1 MAKRGR
7 KTIEEIHPA
16 AFLALRNIMMLKAA
30 YKTTDDRLATAAGIS
45 KRTLISRKNAPWTF
59 TLGELRDIANV
70 WELSV
75 KDLVACD
82 IKEKLKFCIW
92 ED

>member
-7 KTIEEIHPA
+7 KTIEEILTA
-16 AFLALRNIMMLKAA
+16 AYTALRNINRLKGM
-30 YKTTDDRLATAAGIS
+30 YGTTDDRLAEAAGIS

-59 TLGELRDIANV
+59 TIGELRDIASV

-75 KDLVACD
+75 NDLVSELR
-82 IKEKLKFCIW
+82 ICI
-92 ED
+92 

>member
-16 AFLALRNIMMLKAA
+16 AFLALKNIRMLKGI
-30 YKTTDDRLATAAGIS
+30 YGTTDAQLAQAAGITV
-45 KRTLISRKNAPWTF
+45 RTLINRKNAPWTF
-59 TLGELRDIANV
+59 TIGELRDIANV

-75 KDLVACD
+75 NDLMSELRIFPAQ
-82 IKEKLKFCIW
+82 
-92 ED
+92 

>member
-16 AFLALRNIMMLKAA
+16 AFLALKNIRMLKGI
-30 YKTTDDRLATAAGIS
+30 YGTTDAQLAQAAGITV
-45 KRTLISRKNAPWTF
+45 RTLINRKNAPWTF
-59 TLGELRDIANV
+59 TIGELRDIANV

-75 KDLVACD
+75 NDLMSELRICV
-82 IKEKLKFCIW
+82 
-92 ED
+92 

>member
-16 AFLALRNIMMLKAA
+16 AYMALRNIKKLKAA
-30 YKTTDDRLATAAGIS
+30 YGTTDERLAEAAGIS

-59 TLGELRDIANV
+59 TIGELRDIASV
-70 WELSV
+70 WELTV
-75 KDLVACD
+75 NDLMSELRICV
-82 IKEKLKFCIW
+82 
-92 ED
+92 

>member
-16 AFLALRNIMMLKAA
+16 AFLALKNIRMLKGI
-30 YKTTDDRLATAAGIS
+30 YGTTDAQLAEAAGMTV
-45 KRTLISRKNAPWTF
+45 RTLINRKNAPWTF
-59 TLGELRDIANV
+59 TIGELRDIANV

-75 KDLVACD
+75 NDLMSELRICV
-82 IKEKLKFCIW
+82 
-92 ED
+92 

>member
-16 AFLALRNIMMLKAA
+16 AYMALRNIKMLKAM
-30 YKTTDDRLATAAGIS
+30 YGTTDDRLAEAAGIS

-59 TLGELRDIANV
+59 TIGELRDIASV

-75 KDLVACD
+75 NDLVNELRICV
-82 IKEKLKFCIW
+82 
-92 ED
+92 

>member
-16 AFLALRNIMMLKAA
+16 AFKALSNIRMLKAM
-30 YKTTDDRLATAAGIS
+30 YGTTDETIARAAGMTV
-45 KRTLISRKNAPWTF
+45 RTLINRKNAPWTF
-59 TLGELRDIANV
+59 TIGELRDIANV

-75 KDLVACD
+75 NDLVSELR
-82 IKEKLKFCIW
+82 ICI
-92 ED
+92 

>member
-16 AFLALRNIMMLKAA
+16 AFLALRNIQKLKGI
-30 YKTTDDRLATAAGIS
+30 YGTTDDRLAEAAGIS
-45 KRTLISRKNAPWTF
+45 KRTLINRKNAPWTF
-59 TLGELRDIANV
+59 TIGELRDIANV

-75 KDLVACD
+75 NDLMSELRICV
-82 IKEKLKFCIW
+82 
-92 ED
+92 

>member
-16 AFLALRNIMMLKAA
+16 AYMALRNIKMLKAA
-30 YKTTDDRLATAAGIS
+30 YGTTDERLAEAAGIS

-59 TLGELRDIANV
+59 TIGELRDIASV
-70 WELSV
+70 WELTV
-75 KDLVACD
+75 NDLMSELRICV
-82 IKEKLKFCIW
+82 
-92 ED
+92 

>member
-16 AFLALRNIMMLKAA
+16 AFLALKNIRMLKGI
-30 YKTTDDRLATAAGIS
+30 YGTTDAQLAQAAGMTV
-45 KRTLISRKNAPWTF
+45 RTLTNRKNAPWTF
-59 TLGELRDIANV
+59 TIGELRDIANV

-75 KDLVACD
+75 NDLMSELRISA
-82 IKEKLKFCIW
+82 
-92 ED
+92 

>member
-16 AFLALRNIMMLKAA
+16 AFLALKNIQMLKAA
-30 YKTTDDRLATAAGIS
+30 YGTTDAQLAQAAGMTV
-45 KRTLISRKNAPWTF
+45 RTLINRKNAPWTF
-59 TLGELRDIANV
+59 TIGELRDIANV

-75 KDLVACD
+75 NDLMSELRICV
-82 IKEKLKFCIW
+82 
-92 ED
+92 